1 MHKSPPMSLD
11 GVWMARIA
19 WFALPLTVGPAL
31 AAALGEAS
39 APVQIVGATL
49 AWIAWG
55 TGLVAVLVPRT
66 VGLTALRIGAP
77 AALAAAL
84 WAAATNGEV
93 GPAEIVAVA
102 WAAAAAAVVLFVP
115 ALADAFVD
123 GSSYGPERRFVL
135 RLPANL
141 LLGPVELA
149 WLAVAAGIV
158 TGPLLLAAR
167 QWVAGAVAVA
177 IGAPLVW
184 LGLRA
189 LHQLSRRWVVYV
201 PAGVVI
207 HDPLALSD
215 PVLFPKRSVRSL
227 GAAAVD
233 SEGTATDVSGRA
245 LGLVLELRLG
255 EPVEIGLAAR
265 AQAERKVETDRLLF
279 TPARPGA
286 VLTEAASR
294 GFPVA

>member
-1 MHKSPPMSLD
+1 
-11 GVWMARIA
+11 
-19 WFALPLTVGPAL
+19 
-31 AAALGEAS
+31 
-39 APVQIVGATL
+39 
-49 AWIAWG
+49 
-55 TGLVAVLVPRT
+55 
-66 VGLTALRIGAP
+66 
-77 AALAAAL
+77 
-84 WAAATNGEV
+84 
-93 GPAEIVAVA
+93 
-102 WAAAAAAVVLFVP
+102 
-115 ALADAFVD
+115 
-123 GSSYGPERRFVL
+123 
-135 RLPANL
+135 
-141 LLGPVELA
+141 
-149 WLAVAAGIV
+149 
-158 TGPLLLAAR
+158 
-167 QWVAGAVAVA
+167 
-177 IGAPLVW
+177 VW

-265 AQAERKVETDRLLF
+265 VQAERKVETDRLLF

-294 GFPVA
+294 GFPLA

>member
-1 MHKSPPMSLD
+1 MSLD

-77 AALAAAL
+77 AALAVAL

-115 ALADAFVD
+115 AVADAFVD

-149 WLAVAAGIV
+149 WLAVAAGVV

-233 SEGTATDVSGRA
+233 SEGTTTDVSGRA